1 MAFPNLARSG
11 LGAHRVR
18 RLYLFWSNDADA
30 WVDVST
36 TLERKLAALRAHASQ
51 ISDREGLETRIREWA
66 VDEGRRIG
74 VAAAEGLRTV
84 VLDDDEIEGPGAES
98 LEA

>member
-1 MAFPNLARSG
+1 
-11 LGAHRVR
+11 VR
-18 RLYLFWSNDADA
+18 RLYLFWSNDADT
-30 WVDVST
+30 WIDVSG

-51 ISDREGLETRIREWA
+51 ISDSEGLEARIREWA
-66 VDEGRRIG
+66 ADEGRRIG
-74 VAAAEGLRTV
+74 VDAAEGLRII